1 MTGKGEPPEEHQF
14 KPGESGNPKGRPKGS
29 LNLKTILK
37 KLLAEQDVDGQWA
50 NPIAK
55 KLLQKAFNDDD
66 YRAIVE
72 IIDRIEGKAKEH
84 RQTTGEVIVGL
95 GNLTEKELYEFI
107 RKNTSD
113 DEGDS
118 PVSDT

>member
-84 RQTTGEVIVGL
+84 RQNTGEIIVGL